1 MNPESCPGH
10 LQYVLAKVS
19 LILFFSYHFFYM
31 ANILFS
37 LIFFEKAL
45 QIRATTVAVVLVMP
59 LLVAVAVAVALLA
72 LLPWERF
79 LDHQI
84 SSQTKGG

>member
-19 LILFFSYHFFYM
+19 LILFFLIIFFYM

-59 LLVAVAVAVALLA
+59 LFVVVAVAVTVAMILLLLA
-72 LLPWERF
+72 CDILL
-79 LDHQI
+79 Q
-84 SSQTKGG
+84 